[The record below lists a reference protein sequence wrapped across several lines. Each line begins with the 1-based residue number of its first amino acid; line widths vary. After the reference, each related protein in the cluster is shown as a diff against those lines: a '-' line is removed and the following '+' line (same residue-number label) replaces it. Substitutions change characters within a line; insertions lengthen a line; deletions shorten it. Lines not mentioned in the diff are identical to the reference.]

1 MKIIYLKYGE
11 LTLKGKNKKIFINQ
25 LFSNIK
31 VALKNFSVKIIKKYD
46 SCTIEVDKSEG
57 FENVLH
63 VLTTIPGIALV
74 IPAYQLERDF
84 DILIKEISSKLIDQ
98 THLSTFKVETK
109 RHDKKYEL
117 NSMEF
122 SRKLG
127 HFLLQNNKQLKVD
140 VKNPQIKITVEIH
153 TEYFI
158 YYFERIK
165 GLGGFPIGC
174 GGKVLMLISGGIDS
188 PVAAHLLMK
197 KGYKVDFVTFVSP
210 PHTKPE
216 ALDKVRT
223 LVKKLTFS
231 CPYTPKLYV
240 VNFTKLQHE
249 ISHIFDHS
257 YQITIMRRYFFRI
270 AEHLKNTY
278 EYDAIATGE
287 SLGQVASQTIQSMNT
302 IESVLENT
310 VVLRPLLT
318 FDKLEIINIANK
330 VGTYETSILPFEDS
344 CSLFVPANP
353 VTKPTIHKA
362 LKLENELELIS
373 GIYNITIE
381 KHIKQ
386 ERIK

>member
-11 LTLKGKNKKIFINQ
+11 LTLKGKNKKNFINQ

-31 VALKNFSVKIIKKYD
+31 VALKDFSVKIIKKYD
-46 SCTIEVDKSEG
+46 SCTIEVEQNDIFDK
-57 FENVLH
+57 VLNI
-63 VLTTIPGIALV
+63 LTTIPGIALV
-74 IPAYQLERDF
+74 IPGYQIERDF
-84 DILIKEISSKLIDQ
+84 EKLVVELTEKINIKNNQ
-98 THLSTFKVETK
+98 ATFKVETK

-127 HFLLQNNKQLKVD
+127 HFLLLNNKNLKVN
-140 VKNPQIKITVEIH
+140 VKDPQIKITVEIH
-153 TEYFI
+153 KDYFI

-188 PVAAHLLMK
+188 PVAAHLLLK

-223 LVKKLTFS
+223 LIKKLTFS
-231 CPYTPKLYV
+231 CPYTPKLYI

-270 AEHLKNTY
+270 AEYLKEAN

-302 IESVLENT
+302 IESVLKDT

-318 FDKLEIINIANK
+318 FDKLEIINIATK
-330 VGTYETSILPFEDS
+330 VGTYETSILPFADS

-362 LKLENELELIS
+362 TKLENDLELIS

-381 KHIKQ
+381 KHIEL

>member
-1 MKIIYLKYGE
+1 
-11 LTLKGKNKKIFINQ
+11 
-25 LFSNIK
+25 IK
-31 VALKNFSVKIIKKYD
+31 VALKDFPMKIIKKYD
-46 SCTIEVDKSEG
+46 SGTIELENANL
-57 FENVLH
+57 FEQVLKI
-63 VLTTIPGIALV
+63 LITIPGIALV
-74 IPAYQLERDF
+74 IPAYQTDKNF
-84 DILIKEISSKLIDQ
+84 DKLVDEITNKISLKE
-98 THLSTFKVETK
+98 TTTFKIETK
-109 RHDKKYEL
+109 RHDKSYEL

-127 HFLLQNNKQLKVD
+127 HYLLINNKNLKVD
-140 VKNPQIKITVEIH
+140 VKQPKIKITVEIH
-153 TEYFI
+153 KENFI

-216 ALDKVRT
+216 ALEKVHK
-223 LVKKLTFS
+223 LIKQLTFS

-270 AEHLKNTY
+270 AEHLKNTN

-330 VGTYETSILPFEDS
+330 IGTYEISILPFEDS
-344 CSLFVPANP
+344 CSLFVPQNP

-362 LKLENELELIS
+362 QKLENELELIS

-381 KHIKQ
+381 KQIKQ

>member
-11 LTLKGKNKKIFINQ
+11 LTLKGKNKKLFINQ

-31 VALKNFSVKIIKKYD
+31 VALKDFPIKIIKKYD
-46 SCTIEVDKSEG
+46 SCTIEIKDG
-57 FENVLH
+57 NLFDQVLKI
-63 VLTTIPGIALV
+63 LATIPGIALV
-74 IPAYQLERDF
+74 IPAYQVDKDF
-84 DILIKEISSKLIDQ
+84 NRLVDEITNKISFKE
-98 THLSTFKVETK
+98 TTTFKIETK
-109 RHDKKYEL
+109 RHDKSYEL

-127 HFLLQNNKQLKVD
+127 HYLLLNNKNLKVD
-140 VKNPQIKITVEIH
+140 VKQPKIKITVEIH
-153 TEYFI
+153 KEKFI

-174 GGKVLMLISGGIDS
+174 GGRVLMLISGGIDS

-216 ALDKVRT
+216 ALEKVRK
-223 LVKKLTFS
+223 LIKQLTFS
-231 CPYTPKLYV
+231 CPYVPKLYV
-240 VNFTKLQHE
+240 VNFIKLQHE

-270 AEHLKNTY
+270 AEHLKNTN

-310 VVLRPLLT
+310 IVLRPLLT

-330 VGTYETSILPFEDS
+330 IGTYETSILPFEDS
-344 CSLFVPANP
+344 CSLFVPQNP

-362 LKLENELELIS
+362 QKLENELELIS
-373 GIYNITIE
+373 SIYNITIE
-381 KHIKQ
+381 KHIEQ